1 MSHSF
6 DYDLFVI
13 GAGSGGVAASR
24 RAALHGAKV
33 AICEDDRV
41 GGTCVIRGCIPKKLY
56 VYASEYADHFKD
68 AIGYGWSSE
77 MPQHDWTKLHAQK
90 DIEID
95 RLNKVYISML
105 EKGGVQLIIG
115 RGQIIDPHHVK
126 VGEKTYSAEK
136 ILIATGAS
144 PELPDIPGKE
154 HCVTSN
160 ELFEMSTIPHHVTI
174 IGGGYIAL
182 EFASILRGVGR
193 DVTLMIRKDKILRGF
208 DEDLRMH
215 LQNRMEAKG
224 IKILKETK
232 PLSIEKKGSGFI
244 IETNNGPHETDLIMA
259 ATGRLPNTKGLGLD
273 TIGVKLGSKNEI
285 LIGDHLQT
293 NIPSIYA
300 VGDVTDRLALTPI
313 AIRQGRSFAEHFF
326 NPKPKTIGLH
336 YDLTPIAVFTTPPL
350 SSCGLSEHKAKERG
364 LTYKV
369 LETEFRPMKNMLT
382 GKLDKTYM
390 KVLVDRE
397 SDIVLGIHM
406 IGVDAPEIVQSLSI
420 AMTCG
425 ATWHDF
431 DMTMPLHPSAAE
443 EFVTGGLHE
452 RKA

>member
-56 VYASEYADHFKD
+56 VYASEYADHFKE
-68 AIGYGWSSE
+68 AMGYGWSGLQ
-77 MPQHDWTKLHAQK
+77 PQHDWTKLHAQK

-126 VGEKTYSAEK
+126 VGEKTYSARK

-144 PELPDIPGKE
+144 PELPNIPGKD
-154 HCVTSN
+154 HCITSN
-160 ELFEMSTIPHHVTI
+160 DLFEMSHIPQHITI

-182 EFASILRGVGR
+182 EFASILKGVGR

-208 DEDLRMH
+208 DEDLRTH
-215 LQNRMEAKG
+215 LQDRMEAKG
-224 IKILKETK
+224 IRILTETK
-232 PLSIEKKGSGFI
+232 PEAIQKEASHFI
-244 IETNNGPHETDLIMA
+244 IKTNRGDHKTDLVMA
-259 ATGRLPNTKGLGLD
+259 ATGRLPNIKDLGLEALG
-273 TIGVKLGSKNEI
+273 IKLGFKNEI
-285 LIGDHLQT
+285 LIDDHLQT
-293 NIPSIYA
+293 NVASIYA
-300 VGDVTDRLALTPI
+300 VGDVTNRLALTPI
-313 AIRQGRSFAEHFF
+313 AIRQGRTFAENFF
-326 NPKPKTIGLH
+326 NPNPKTIGLN

-350 SSCGLSEHKAKERG
+350 SSCGLSEHKATERG
-364 LTYKV
+364 LKYKV
-369 LETEFRPMKNMLT
+369 LETEFRPMKNTLS
-382 GKLDKTYM
+382 GKVDRTYM
-390 KVLVDRE
+390 KVLVDRD

-431 DMTMPLHPSAAE
+431 EATMPLHPSASE